1 MDGVP
6 ELRGL
11 VLPLLSTAHL
21 LFILNHWP
29 CIATTGVVLD
39 LLCERDLLVAI
50 RYLLSLPYSHGH
62 RETLKSCLQKQLSR
76 TGLETMQEIAT
87 LFPQMSALVQDA
99 HGNSVAK
106 MGPLTDY
113 EAGLWDSH
121 DFYFQLL
128 HAKQTKGTFGF
139 PRYCMSIGLFL
150 NARLSFS

>member
-21 LFILNHWP
+21 LFILNNWP
-29 CIATTGVVLD
+29 CIADIGVVLD
-39 LLCERDLLVAI
+39 MLCERDLTVAI

-62 RETLKSCLQKQLSR
+62 REALKRRLQKQLTR
-76 TGLETMQEIAT
+76 TGLETMKELAT
-87 LFPQMSALVQDA
+87 LFPQMTALVQDA
-99 HGNSVAK
+99 RGNTVAK

-113 EAGLWDSH
+113 ETGLWDSH
-121 DFYFQLL
+121 DFYFHLL
-128 HAKQTKGTFGF
+128 HAKQTKGTLVF
-139 PRYCMSIGLFL
+139 PRYCMSLGLFL